1 MIHKTEEAE
10 IKVIDDAEGVI
21 EAFVN
26 TMGTKDKDGDVIEP
40 TAFDNS
46 IRNNL
51 PIPFLM
57 GHDHGQ
63 LVGKVIDAKPIQISD
78 DVWRLGATIKM
89 NMNTQAG
96 RDAFSNIS
104 GEFIKEYSVG
114 FNLPDSGVT
123 QEGRGSTS
131 LRRITELDWVETSG
145 VVRGASP
152 DTATISAKADKAN
165 KPISRHSTETT
176 SGPWSGVENRA
187 GLSGGESLREAYAWV
202 DPAGKPD
209 AKGSYKFIHH
219 HVKDGVVG
227 AANIRACSGAI
238 GVLNGGRGGA
248 NIPKADRE
256 QVYKHLEK
264 HIKDAGKEAPE
275 LLSTSR
281 VWSRVRSIETANWK
295 ELVEDLS
302 EDEATALAVALLN
315 DEEETPTEAD
325 DETAEP
331 ANVEDNDNA
340 ESDVD
345 EVFDADAAES
355 ELFANARRQLALLET
370 ILENRQAVQED

>member
-10 IKVIDDAEGVI
+10 IKVIDDAEGII

-26 TMGTKDKDGDVIEP
+26 TMGTKDKDGDIIEP
-40 TAFDNS
+40 TAFDKS
-46 IRNNL
+46 IQNNL

-63 LVGKVIDAKPIQISD
+63 LVGKVIDAKSIQVSD

-123 QEGRGSTS
+123 QEGRGNTS
-131 LRRITELDWVETSG
+131 IRRIAELDWVETSG

-165 KPISRHSTETT
+165 RPIPRHSTETT

-187 GLSGGESLREAYAWV
+187 GLSGTANILREAYAWV
-202 DPAGKPD
+202 NPIRTMERGREPGGVIRDRKYSP
-209 AKGSYKFIHH
+209 GSLC
-219 HVKDGVVG
+219 VG
-227 AANIRACSGAI
+227 
-238 GVLNGGRGGA
+238 
-248 NIPKADRE
+248 
-256 QVYKHLEK
+256 
-264 HIKDAGKEAPE
+264 
-275 LLSTSR
+275 
-281 VWSRVRSIETANWK
+281 
-295 ELVEDLS
+295 
-302 EDEATALAVALLN
+302 
-315 DEEETPTEAD
+315 
-325 DETAEP
+325 
-331 ANVEDNDNA
+331 
-340 ESDVD
+340 
-345 EVFDADAAES
+345 
-355 ELFANARRQLALLET
+355 
-370 ILENRQAVQED
+370 